1 MSSFDVHDFLSRPL
15 VARVATA
22 GPTVRPVWFLWE
34 ENAFWWLTGAYAR
47 LERRLAEDPTVALVV
62 DTCDLATGQVL
73 SVTCR
78 GTAEVVALDR
88 SRAVR
93 KLTRHLGPR
102 RRGRRGSRRP
112 WTTRRPG
119 WCGACRNVRRWSGTC
134 RGERPGPRR
143 GEPPGATRSGRAA
156 RSGPPRTGCTS
167 VRGGRPD
174 GGVCGAP
181 AGGARAVA
189 GRPGGRGYA

>member
-47 LERRLAEDPTVALVV
+47 PERRLAEDPTVALVV

-93 KLTRHLGPR
+93 KLTRHLGPEETWPAR
-102 RRGRRGSRRP
+102 FTASLDDPAARL
-112 WTTRRPG
+112 
-119 WCGACRNVRRWSGTC
+119 VRC
-134 RGERPGPRR
+134 VPERPPV
-143 GEPPGATRSGRAA
+143 
-156 RSGPPRTGCTS
+156 
-167 VRGGRPD
+167 VRD
-174 GGVCGAP
+174 LSW
-181 AGGARAVA
+181 
-189 GRPGGRGYA
+189 